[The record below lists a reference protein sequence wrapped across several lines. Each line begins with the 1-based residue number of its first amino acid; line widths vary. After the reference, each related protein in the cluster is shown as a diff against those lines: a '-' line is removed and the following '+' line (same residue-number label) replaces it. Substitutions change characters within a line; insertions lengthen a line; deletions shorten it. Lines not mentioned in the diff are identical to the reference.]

1 MRELTG
7 TAVNLLQPVI
17 GVAKK
22 SLFNPLTASKV
33 ILLVDQESRK
43 KNLPLWRLLGR
54 KVGACILSDISE
66 VSLPESIPYVINV
79 STEDWSLLHEGDIIL
94 VEPDGKIK
102 ILYEIESPHNSLF
115 VTNRCNCNCVMCPQP
130 HCDDR
135 VDLMEQNLFL
145 ISHINKKKT
154 KRLGITGGEPTLLG
168 DKLIY
173 LIEECRKRL
182 PDTSITLLTNGRK
195 LSDFQFAK
203 DIVRAGLPLMVIDI
217 PLYADNDTEHDRIM
231 GSKGS
236 FYETIQGMHNL
247 ALLGQP
253 VGLRTVLFSLTIERL
268 VDYVEFVYRNLS
280 FVFHVAL
287 MGMETTG
294 LAAKNLD
301 ALWVDPYDYLSQLSE
316 AVSFLNR
323 RGLPVSIYNHQLC
336 VLPPKL
342 WPFARR
348 SISNWKVSYPQICEE
363 CSVKDVCC
371 GIFGTGVRHSKYL
384 SPIMGG

>member
-7 TAVNLLQPVI
+7 TPVNVFQPVI
-17 GVAKK
+17 GVVKK
-22 SLFNPLTASKV
+22 SFSGSFGTSKV
-33 ILLVDQESRK
+33 ILLLDQINENK
-43 KNLPLWRLLGR
+43 KIILFRLLGMT
-54 KVGACILSDISE
+54 VQACIVSNHGKI
-66 VSLPESIPYVINV
+66 SLPEGTPYVLDV
-79 STEDWSLLHEGDIIL
+79 SLEDCSLLHEGDIALI
-94 VEPDGKIK
+94 EPDGRIK

-115 VTNRCNCNCVMCPQP
+115 VTNRCNCHCVMCPQP
-130 HCDDR
+130 PSDDPD
-135 VDLMEQNLFL
+135 DLMNQNLFI
-145 ISHINKKKT
+145 ISHLDRNKT
-154 KRLGITGGEPTLLG
+154 ERLGITGGEPTLLG

-173 LIEECRKRL
+173 LLEECRKRL

-195 LSDFQFAK
+195 LSDLQFAK
-203 DIVRAGLPLMVIDI
+203 DVVRAGLPLTVFDI

-231 GSKGS
+231 GAKGS

-268 VDYVEFVYRNLS
+268 VDYVEFVYRNLP

-316 AVSFLNR
+316 AVFFLNR
-323 RGLPVSIYNHQLC
+323 RGIPVSIYNHQLC
-336 VLPPKL
+336 LLPRKL
-342 WPFARR
+342 WPFAQR
-348 SISNWKVSYPQICEE
+348 SISTWKVSYLPVCEE
-363 CSVKDVCC
+363 CRVNENCC
-371 GIFGTGVRHSKYL
+371 GIFSTGVKHSKYI
-384 SPIMGG
+384 SPIQL